1 VRHDPFRP
9 PSEPKQLGAGHEEDT
24 PPDRQVSLG
33 APGMWKHA
41 ADDWDRVRL
50 KLDEAIATQA
60 RRRQ

>member
-1 VRHDPFRP
+1 VVDDEVNAVLHG
-9 PSEPKQLGAGHEEDT
+9 SIGEK
-24 PPDRQVSLG
+24 VSLG

-50 KLDEAIATQA
+50 KLDEAIAKQA